1 MSRVRRAF
9 GGLAHTEEVKGNMDA
24 DMQRQMALLRFSI
37 IAPLCN
43 DTYDAPSKEA
53 FCRQLAQKTYV
64 LPNGGSRRFAAQ
76 TIKNWVLLYKKHGF
90 SALEPKGRNDL
101 GKPRI
106 LTEGVISRIYELK
119 EKYPHITG
127 TLIHQ
132 KLIEDGS
139 IKQSKVSKSTILRFI
154 KANHLSRAELEPV
167 DRKAFEME
175 HANDCWQAD
184 SSVGP
189 VITVNGRKTATWL
202 ISFIDDASR
211 LITHAEFYFNDN
223 GLNVQLVLKKA
234 IYKFGVPKRLYLDN
248 GSSYA
253 NNQLQLICAS
263 LGIVLIHTPPYSPEN
278 KGKIERSF
286 RTIKD
291 TWMNGLDWGLFHD
304 LPSLNHE
311 LSEFVNGKYNNK
323 EHSVIKAT
331 PKDRW
336 LADAALVRHIP
347 QDVIEDSFLHRIDRK
362 VYGDATIRIDSVI
375 FEVPPQY
382 IGHKINVRY
391 SPGNLSLAYIFNDK
405 YVAEHTIFPLRRV
418 DNSKVKR
425 KTIDYSW
432 GGADV

>member
-1 MSRVRRAF
+1 
-9 GGLAHTEEVKGNMDA
+9 MDA

-53 FCRQLAQKTYV
+53 FCRKLARKIYT
-64 LPNGGSRRFAAQ
+64 LPNGKTRRFSAD
-76 TIKNWVLLYKKHGF
+76 TIKNWALLYKKQGF
-90 SALEPKGRNDL
+90 DALVPKNRNDI

-106 LTEGVISRIYELK
+106 ITETVIQRIYELK

-132 KLIEDGS
+132 KLIEDGF
-139 IKQSKVSKSTILRFI
+139 IKHSKVSKSTVLRFI
-154 KANHLSRAELEPV
+154 KANHLSRAEMEPV
-167 DRKAFEME
+167 DQKAFEME

-189 VITVNGRKTATWL
+189 VITVDGRKRATWL
-202 ISFIDDASR
+202 VSFIDDASR

-223 GLNVQLVLKKA
+223 GTNVQMALKKA
-234 IYKFGVPKRLYLDN
+234 IYKFGIPKRLYVDN
-248 GSSYA
+248 GGSYA
-253 NNQLQLICAS
+253 NHQLQLICAS
-263 LGIVLIHTPPYSPEN
+263 LGIILIHTPPYSPQK

-286 RTIKD
+286 RTLKD
-291 TWMNGLDWGLFHD
+291 TWMNGLDWKQFQSLA
-304 LPSLNHE
+304 SLNHT
-311 LSEFVNGKYNNK
+311 LSEFVNEKYNNR
-323 EHSVIKAT
+323 EHSVIKET
-331 PKDRW
+331 PKNRW
-336 LADAALVRHIP
+336 LSDAQLVKHLP

-362 VYGDATIRIDSVI
+362 VYSDATVRIESVI

-382 IGHKINVRY
+382 IGHTINIRY
-391 SPGNLSLAYIFNDK
+391 SPDSLSSAYIFNEK
-405 YVAEHTIFPLRRV
+405 NTVEHTIFPLRRV

-432 GGADV
+432 GETNV

>member
-1 MSRVRRAF
+1 
-9 GGLAHTEEVKGNMDA
+9 MDA
-24 DMQRQMALLRFSI
+24 DMQRQMALLRFGV

-53 FCRQLAQKTYV
+53 FCRQLAQKVYT
-64 LPNGGSRRFAAQ
+64 LPNGKTRRFAAE
-76 TIKNWVLLYKKHGF
+76 TIKNWAILYKKHGF
-90 SALEPKGRNDL
+90 DVLVPKSRNDI

-106 LTEGVISRIYELK
+106 LTEPVIARIYELK

-132 KLIEDGS
+132 KLIEDGF

-189 VITVNGRKTATWL
+189 IITVNGRKSATWL

-211 LITHAEFYFNDN
+211 LITHAELYFNDN
-223 GLNVQLVLKKA
+223 GLNVQLTLKKA

-248 GSSYA
+248 GSPYA
-253 NNQLQLICAS
+253 NKQLQLICAS
-263 LGIVLIHTPPYSPEN
+263 LGIILIHTTPYSPEK

-286 RTIKD
+286 RTLKD
-291 TWMNGLDWGLFHD
+291 TWMNGLDWNQFHD
-304 LPSLNHE
+304 LASLNHA
-311 LSEFVNGKYNNK
+311 LSEFVNEKYNNR
-323 EHSVIKAT
+323 EHSVIKTT

-336 LADAALVRHIP
+336 LADAALVKHLP

-362 VYGDATIRIDSVI
+362 VYGDATIRIDSVV

-382 IGHKINVRY
+382 IGHTINVRY
-391 SPGNLSLAYIFNDK
+391 YPGNLSSAYIFNDK
-405 YVAEHTIFPLRRV
+405 NTVEHTIFPLRRV

-432 GGADV
+432 GEANV

>member
-1 MSRVRRAF
+1 
-9 GGLAHTEEVKGNMDA
+9 MDA

-53 FCRQLAQKTYV
+53 FCRQLAQKVYT
-64 LPNGGSRRFAAQ
+64 LPNGRARRFAAD
-76 TIKNWVLLYKKHGF
+76 TIKNWAQQYKKHGF
-90 SALEPKGRNDL
+90 DVLVPKGRNDI

-106 LTEGVISRIYELK
+106 LTEPVIARIYELK

-132 KLIEDGS
+132 KLIEDGF

-167 DRKAFEME
+167 DRKAYEME

-189 VITVNGRKTATWL
+189 VITVNGRKSATWL

-223 GLNVQLVLKKA
+223 GLNVQLALKKA

-248 GSSYA
+248 GSPYA
-253 NNQLQLICAS
+253 NKQLQLICAS
-263 LGIVLIHTPPYSPEN
+263 LGIILIHTTPYSPEK

-286 RTIKD
+286 RTLKD
-291 TWMNGLDWGLFHD
+291 TWMNGLDWNQFHG
-304 LPSLNHE
+304 LPSLNHA
-311 LSEFVNGKYNNK
+311 LSEFVNEKYNNR
-323 EHSVIKAT
+323 EHSVTKAT

-336 LADAALVRHIP
+336 LADAGLVKHLP

-362 VYGDATIRIDSVI
+362 VYGDATIRIDSTV

-382 IGHKINVRY
+382 IGHSINVRY
-391 SPGNLSLAYIFNDK
+391 SPGNLSSAYIFNEK
-405 YVAEHTIFPLRRV
+405 NIVEHTVFPLRRV

-432 GGADV
+432 GETNV

>member
-1 MSRVRRAF
+1 
-9 GGLAHTEEVKGNMDA
+9 MDA
-24 DMQRQMALLRFSI
+24 DMQRQTALLRFSI

-53 FCRQLAQKTYV
+53 FCRQLAQKVYT
-64 LPNGGSRRFAAQ
+64 LPNGKTRRFAAD
-76 TIKNWVLLYKKHGF
+76 TIKNWAIQYKKLGF
-90 SALEPKGRNDL
+90 DALVPKSRNDI

-106 LTEGVISRIYELK
+106 LTEPVIARIYELK

-127 TLIHQ
+127 TLVYQ
-132 KLIEDGS
+132 KLIEDGF

-211 LITHAEFYFNDN
+211 LIAHAEFYFNDN
-223 GLNVQLVLKKA
+223 GLNVQLALKKA

-263 LGIVLIHTPPYSPEN
+263 LGIILIHTPPYSPEK

-286 RTIKD
+286 RTLKD
-291 TWMNGLDWGLFHD
+291 TWMNGLDWNQFHS
-304 LPSLNHE
+304 LSSLNHE
-311 LSEFVNGKYNNK
+311 LSEFVNEKYNNRV
-323 EHSVIKAT
+323 HSVTKTT

-336 LADAALVRHIP
+336 LADAALVRHLP
-347 QDVIEDSFLHRIDRK
+347 QDVIEDSFLHRLDRK
-362 VYGDATIRIDSVI
+362 VYGDATIRIDTVI

-382 IGHKINVRY
+382 IGHKLSVRY
-391 SPGNLSLAYIFNDK
+391 SPGNLDCAYIFNEK
-405 YVAEHTIFPLRRV
+405 NVAAHTIFPLRRV
-418 DNSKVKR
+418 DNSKVRR

-432 GGADV
+432 GETNV